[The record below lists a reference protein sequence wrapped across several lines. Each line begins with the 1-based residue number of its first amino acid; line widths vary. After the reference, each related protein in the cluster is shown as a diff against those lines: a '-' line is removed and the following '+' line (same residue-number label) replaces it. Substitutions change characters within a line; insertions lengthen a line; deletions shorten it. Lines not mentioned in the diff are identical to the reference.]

1 MAGRLAQ
8 PEGSQVGL
16 LFCAVIVL
24 VNAPPG
30 PASNPAGLPS
40 LNATVLQFCREHNGK
55 QVGNGVCSEIA
66 VAALAAADAKSRGFE
81 PATDENGSPVWGTR
95 IEQVNDVLPGDVI
108 QFHKVR
114 LLEVRPN
121 GTKYLRW
128 YPEHTAIVAR
138 VRGGG
143 AFDVFEQN
151 VITAGA
157 GKERRGKLRIRDVNF
172 RGMLEGTVT
181 VYRPTASESAAQS
194 VEQ

>member
-1 MAGRLAQ
+1 
-8 PEGSQVGL
+8 VGT
-16 LFCAVIVL
+16 LFCAAVL

-30 PASNPAGLPS
+30 TAANLAGLPA
-40 LNATVLQFCREHNGK
+40 LNAAVLQFCQEHNGK
-55 QVGNGVCSEIA
+55 QVGHGACSDVA
-66 VAALAAADAKSRGFE
+66 TAALAAARAKSRGFE

-95 IEQVNDVLPGDVI
+95 IEQVNDVLPGDII

-114 LLEVRPN
+114 LLDVRPN

-138 VRGGG
+138 VRGGAG
-143 AFDVFEQN
+143 FDVFEQN

-157 GKERRGKLRIRDVNF
+157 DKERRGKLRIRDVNF

-181 VYRPTASESAAQS
+181 AYRPTASESSAQS
-194 VEQ
+194 AEEQR